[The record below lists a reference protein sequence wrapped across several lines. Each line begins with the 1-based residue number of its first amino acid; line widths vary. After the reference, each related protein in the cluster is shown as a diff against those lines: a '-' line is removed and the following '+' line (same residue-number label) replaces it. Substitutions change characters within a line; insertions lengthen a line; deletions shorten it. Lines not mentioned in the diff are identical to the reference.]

1 MQISV
6 HACLSRYTPSGVVLT
21 PKKTWGTSE
30 DLRVA
35 KRTAEGEETV
45 IDDDMTLDQ
54 FSRDQFAMI
63 FNHYTTSISQISIA
77 ATGSK
82 FQQYKMTAMHTV
94 AHTVSLKLL
103 LDLKRG
109 HSVGRVIQ
117 NWYLCRTWNNKGKQ
131 VCCTHQQFALY
142 VLSLKLSSSIGITVG
157 IATLYLTTFI
167 LPSLAIAI
175 RDNKKVAFESAHF
188 SGNQAKIVDARSL

>member
-1 MQISV
+1 M
-6 HACLSRYTPSGVVLT
+6 
-21 PKKTWGTSE
+21 
-30 DLRVA
+30 A

-82 FQQYKMTAMHTV
+82 FQQYKMTATHTV

-117 NWYLCRTWNNKGKQ
+117 N
-131 VCCTHQQFALY
+131 
-142 VLSLKLSSSIGITVG
+142 
-157 IATLYLTTFI
+157 
-167 LPSLAIAI
+167 
-175 RDNKKVAFESAHF
+175 
-188 SGNQAKIVDARSL
+188 